1 MDRPDE
7 IKNLSLGGL
16 VFKAGGVCMS
26 LNTFVLIFPTEC
38 ERLRGLGV
46 YIHQYLCW
54 SSQLNG
60 KFYAG
65 GNLNSSIPVLVFP
78 LECKFYGSE
87 SLYSSIPVLILR
99 TFTAKF
105 WEFVFLNTCVGLPN
119 WMSTFPGVGVY
130 IPQYPCW
137 SVQLNVKFYGG
148 GSLYSAK
155 FNATFFL
162 GWEFRFLNI
171 VVECCW
177 SSQLNVEFNC
187 CPWSWAGCVLV

>member
-1 MDRPDE
+1 
-7 IKNLSLGGL
+7 
-16 VFKAGGVCMS
+16 MS

-87 SLYSSIPVLILR
+87 SLYSSIPVLIFALHC
-99 TFTAKF
+99 
-105 WEFVFLNTCVGLPN
+105 EVL
-119 WMSTFPGVGVY
+119 GVC
-130 IPQYPCW
+130 IPQYLCW
-137 SVQLNVKFYGG
+137 SSQLNVNFSRG
-148 GSLYSAK
+148 GSLYSSIPLLICPTECEVLWGWE
-155 FNATFFL
+155 FIFREVQCDVFR